1 MAAGVGFH
9 VGRGLGPAHIGMI
22 GLYVRYIVRS
32 TFKQE
37 ALSQGRRPL
46 GKQGSPGI
54 MTIWRIVDRRRVAS
68 GRQKRN
74 AALLAMTVGRR
85 SMLAAR
91 AMSPSAA
98 MLVPATQAWRAGRL
112 ERTGDGLGA
121 DG

>member
-1 MAAGVGFH
+1 
-9 VGRGLGPAHIGMI
+9 
-22 GLYVRYIVRS
+22 
-32 TFKQE
+32 
-37 ALSQGRRPL
+37 
-46 GKQGSPGI
+46 

-98 MLVPATQAWRAGRL
+98 ILVLATKTWRAGYP
-112 ERTGDGLGA
+112 ERTGGGSGA